1 MTAVTLPACA
11 VMARAERNDTFSSGD
26 AINGNGYGLQKARQV
41 NPNDIARAMSPSRPI
56 SPNNA
61 ENMSDGRSPY
71 SPSALELA
79 VESPLAGNPENDDLS
94 STTGGKSRTRRMRTA
109 MVLEDGP
116 LVRSR
121 TAMLAGGVLL
131 GNENQGDTEK
141 ASELYRM
148 RTAMLI
154 SDQSP
159 SGRKILFGLS
169 PLPLTESAGGLQN
182 QRTAMISG
190 SRSLSEPEIEAK
202 DESVLHKIQ
211 QSMRNLVQSA
221 RHSKPLAWN

>member
-159 SGRKILFGLS
+159 SGR
-169 PLPLTESAGGLQN
+169 GLQN